1 MATDNK
7 FFSFGRVS
15 VQNSLYVNGNTSVQN
30 GRLTVGDNS
39 TDASIVA
46 QGSGS
51 IIVPVGSSFERPA
64 SAITGMVRFNSST
77 NSLEFWNPNPGT
89 WTGVVSATGG
99 DYNLDTV
106 KFDLTDDQL
115 TDFSSLEASFLP
127 TSDILPDNVVY
138 RNSWVYRTTP
148 ADSRLWTSVAFGT
161 YPSTS
166 SPGTLVNIL
175 VAVASSGTG
184 QRVMTSFNG
193 TGAGTGNEWTL
204 RTSAADEDWSS
215 VAWAGEL
222 GLFVAVATSG
232 TGNRVM
238 TSSDGIDWVG
248 RASAADE
255 DWSSVAWASELGL
268 LVAVATSGTG
278 NRVMTS
284 PDGIVWT
291 SQTSAADNDWRSVVW
306 AGELDLF
313 VAVASSG
320 TGDRVMTSPDGIVW
334 TVQSSAANNNWR
346 SVAWSS
352 ELGILVAVADS
363 GTGNRIMTSYDGINW
378 VTRTSPANI
387 AWSSVAWAASK
398 GIFMAVA
405 TGTQVMLSSNGI
417 QWSLGNAVALQEWS
431 SVVWA
436 PAFNLF
442 VSVSLDGS
450 PVPGQVMTNTVPEDS
465 KYGGACLS
473 KNNDVY
479 FTPSSAHNIL
489 VYDTIDRST
498 RTIDITTIDPSFNST
513 NKWIGACITPTDL
526 FVAAPFTSTNILLIN
541 AADSDVVSLLPI
553 PSDILSDVTASANKW
568 TGCTTTPVNTL
579 VYFTPASA
587 RRIMTLDYTTLAVSS
602 ILLPDDIKNIAGTK
616 FNTAVLGADRNIYMF
631 PRDLDPPTN
640 PTVILKIDTVSNTL
654 TLLPHT
660 FPPNENP
667 NPAQV
672 FKNMWF
678 GGVLAPDRKIY
689 VTPLGNRNVLEY
701 DPATNVLIAYQLP
714 LSPLVDFSR
723 LNWVNAALGQNGKV
737 YAFPF
742 VSGAILEFDPV
753 TKTANYIPLPF
764 PGRFRSTTKFFGAVM
779 GPDNSLY
786 AVPRTENVMME
797 LSFLKGTAY
806 KSWMLSSYFNRC

>member
-1 MATDNK
+1 
-7 FFSFGRVS
+7 
-15 VQNSLYVNGNTSVQN
+15 
-30 GRLTVGDNS
+30 
-39 TDASIVA
+39 
-46 QGSGS
+46 
-51 IIVPVGSSFERPA
+51 
-64 SAITGMVRFNSST
+64 MV
-77 NSLEFWNPNPGT
+77 
-89 WTGVVSATGG
+89 
-99 DYNLDTV
+99 
-106 KFDLTDDQL
+106 
-115 TDFSSLEASFLP
+115 
-127 TSDILPDNVVY
+127 
-138 RNSWVYRTTP
+138 
-148 ADSRLWTSVAFGT
+148 
-161 YPSTS
+161 
-166 SPGTLVNIL
+166 
-175 VAVASSGTG
+175 
-184 QRVMTSFNG
+184 
-193 TGAGTGNEWTL
+193 
-204 RTSAADEDWSS
+204 
-215 VAWAGEL
+215 WAGEL
-222 GLFVAVATSG
+222 DLF
-232 TGNRVM
+232 
-238 TSSDGIDWVG
+238 
-248 RASAADE
+248 
-255 DWSSVAWASELGL
+255 
-268 LVAVATSGTG
+268 VAVATSGTG

-334 TVQSSAANNNWR
+334 TVQSSAADNNWR

-378 VTRTSPANI
+378 VTRTSPADI
-387 AWSSVAWAASK
+387 AWSSVTWAASK

-417 QWSLGNAVALQEWS
+417 QWSLGNAVELQEWS

-442 VSVSLDGS
+442 VSVSLDGN
-450 PVPGQVMTNTVPEDS
+450 PAPGQVMTNTVPEDS

-479 FTPSSAHNIL
+479 FAPSSAYNIL

-526 FVAAPFTSTNILLIN
+526 FVAAPFGSTSILLIN
-541 AADSDVVSLLPI
+541 TADSDVVSLLPI
-553 PSDILSDVTASANKW
+553 PSDILSDVTGSGNKW
-568 TGCTTTPVNTL
+568 TGCTTTPANTL

-587 RRIMTLDYTTLAVSS
+587 RRIMTLDYTSLAVSS
-602 ILLPDDIKNIAGTK
+602 ILLPDDIKNMTGTK

-631 PRDLDPPTN
+631 PRDLAPLTN

-654 TLLPHT
+654 TLLPQT

-672 FKNMWF
+672 FTNMWY

-723 LNWVNAALGQNGKV
+723 LNWVNSALGQNGKV

-742 VSGAILEFDPV
+742 VSDVILEFDPV

-764 PGRFRSTTKFFGAVM
+764 PGRFSSTTKFFGAVM

-786 AVPRTENVMME
+786 AVPRTENVIME